1 VILRCKKSIEQSTNL
16 YILEDDDQIW
26 WIQTPF
32 LVLLVIPVSDVGIW
46 PDYERRTVLIYV
58 NAGFSPGWRPNL
70 LLSGV
75 AGLRSGILSDAR
87 PLSGMGISV
96 RCVAAL
102 LNSLSITSS
111 PFLQVVI
118 QHSTILSYSA
128 IHAIRRSMG
137 DIPQAS
143 GKRNFVSI
151 SAISRCMC
159 LLRSSVTGSV
169 SREKR
174 CIP

>member
-1 VILRCKKSIEQSTNL
+1 M
-16 YILEDDDQIW
+16 
-26 WIQTPF
+26 
-32 LVLLVIPVSDVGIW
+32 
-46 PDYERRTVLIYV
+46 

-174 CIP
+174 CIPDTLYDTRWSRATPKMPQKPGYPVPGHQDDNLVS